1 MSEERLF
8 GLLICL
14 AGGVIAFVIIVGG
27 IVCLADDAYTFGE
40 YLTDLAN
47 VWPYLIGAIVAV
59 LLRSLVRGRNGN
71 GHADTKPAS
80 PPHDR

>member
-1 MSEERLF
+1 VTEERLF

-14 AGGVIAFVIIVGG
+14 AGGVIAFVILVGG

-40 YLTDLAN
+40 YLSDLAN

-59 LLRSLVRGRNGN
+59 LLRSLVRQRNGN
-71 GHADTKPAS
+71 GGHADKTH